1 MYLIRWVPLSFAA
14 VRGDFSKTAPKGWLS
29 KDEDSKEM
37 AGMPNKDT
45 AVIFNVQQTGFYR

>member
-29 KDEDSKEM
+29 KDEDCKAM